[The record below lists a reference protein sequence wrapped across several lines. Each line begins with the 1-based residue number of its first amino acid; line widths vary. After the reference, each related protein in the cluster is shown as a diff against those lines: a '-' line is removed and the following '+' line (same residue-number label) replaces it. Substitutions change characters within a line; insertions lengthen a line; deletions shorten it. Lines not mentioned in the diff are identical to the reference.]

1 MSGSL
6 WVVDYDI
13 PTEPKAKRM
22 AFYRALWALLEE
34 HKIVRTT
41 SKSTMSVWI
50 LDSQEIATQIHE
62 LAARFG
68 VSHLYQASEVS

>member
-13 PTEPKAKRM
+13 PTEPKARRM

-34 HKIVRTT
+34 HKILRT
-41 SKSTMSVWI
+41 SKSTQSVWI
-50 LDSQEIATQIHE
+50 LDSQPIATEIHE
-62 LAARFG
+62 LASKFG
-68 VSHLYQASEVS
+68 VSHLYQASEVV